1 MPDEAATAEHEDT
14 PVGPVGMV
22 MQVIV
27 NQAFPEPPDCGVQD
41 ATGTFDALLVE
52 QVVLVQ
58 LFPEF
63 AEAFVQLE
71 TPVGPV
77 VGVAQVVVV

>member
-1 MPDEAATAEHEDT
+1 LPDEAATGEQDDT
-14 PVGPVGMV
+14 PVGPVEV
-22 MQVIV
+22 VTQVIV
-27 NQAFPEPPDCGVQD
+27 NHAFPVPPICGVQD
-41 ATGTFDALLVE
+41 ATGTLDALLVE